1 MFTDIS
7 TKNEFP
13 KTLVIRN
20 SKGGMIWQIY
30 HVQKESEADKLSFNA
45 TINGFESSTLED
57 YQPQYEET
65 FPNWREE
72 CSPEILK

>member
-30 HVQKESEADKLSFNA
+30 HVQKESEADK
-45 TINGFESSTLED
+45 
-57 YQPQYEET
+57 
-65 FPNWREE
+65 
-72 CSPEILK
+72 PE